1 MRCPT
6 GSARRSRVVPEA
18 RYDRVPEA
26 RYDRVPEAR
35 YDRVPEARCA
45 LILAP
50 EAPVDVS

>member
-1 MRCPT
+1 MRYPT
-6 GSARRSRVVPEA
+6 GSARRSRV
-18 RYDRVPEA
+18 VPEA